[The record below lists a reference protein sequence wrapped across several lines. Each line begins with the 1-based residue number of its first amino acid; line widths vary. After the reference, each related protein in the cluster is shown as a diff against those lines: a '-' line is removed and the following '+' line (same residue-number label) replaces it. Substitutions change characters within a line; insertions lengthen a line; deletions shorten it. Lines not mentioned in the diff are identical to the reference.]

1 MEFFVWTLLIF
12 GALILFET
20 FLIIKNHSKTE
31 KFLIVII
38 ALLIIIIRYFFS
50 R

>member
-12 GALILFET
+12 GALVLFET